1 MEYSE
6 DGSYDQKPDV
16 VIFIYGETPYA
27 EGEGDITSL
36 DFSPKNKNIL
46 KAMKKISKDG
56 IPLISLFISGRP
68 LIVDQELN
76 FSDAFVSLWLPGTAV
91 EGISD
96 VIFTDNQ
103 NNIKYDFSGKLPFS
117 WPSKN
122 SNNPLNIKQKE
133 YYPLYKFGYGLTSV
147 SYTHLTLPTIAI
159 V

>member
-76 FSDAFVSLWLPGTAV
+76 FSDAFVSLWLP
-91 EGISD
+91 
-96 VIFTDNQ
+96 
-103 NNIKYDFSGKLPFS
+103 
-117 WPSKN
+117 
-122 SNNPLNIKQKE
+122 
-133 YYPLYKFGYGLTSV
+133 
-147 SYTHLTLPTIAI
+147 
-159 V
+159 